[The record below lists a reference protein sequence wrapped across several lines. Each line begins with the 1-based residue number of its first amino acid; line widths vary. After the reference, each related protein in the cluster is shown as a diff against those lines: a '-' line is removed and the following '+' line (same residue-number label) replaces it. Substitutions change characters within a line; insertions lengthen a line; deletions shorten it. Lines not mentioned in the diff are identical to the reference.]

1 MGQRLECDTVRDL
14 LPVYIDKMTSEA
26 TNRAIEEHLDGCR
39 ECSAVLEQMQRPI
52 PAETAPEVKDF
63 KKFLRKSKMDIFY
76 WIMGISAVAAVITC
90 FIVNLAVDKE
100 LSWFYIV
107 VAGIVTAY
115 LPAYVWIISQK
126 NKFVRA
132 LAVVNVCT
140 FGLLGVVQYVLYYLM
155 HSGELW
161 FWKVGIP
168 VALIWTG
175 IIWFAVACNVFFH
188 ANTVL
193 IVAII
198 ALLTVPA
205 NCVTNIL
212 GGTYR
217 NLDDYFASFAGNGL
231 ANVVVGVILLVIGIV
246 IQLRKKENKKR

>member
-26 TNRAIEEHLDGCR
+26 TNRAIEEHLEGCR
-39 ECSAVLEQMQRPI
+39 ECCAVLEQMQRPI
-52 PAETAPEVKDF
+52 PVETAPEVRDF
-63 KKFLRKSKMDIFY
+63 KKFLRKSKMSIFY

-115 LPAYVWIISQK
+115 LPAYVWIISPK

-140 FGLLGVVQYVLYYLM
+140 FGLLAVVQYVLYYLM
-155 HSGELW
+155 HSGDLW

-168 VALIWTG
+168 VALMWTA
-175 IIWFAVACNVFFH
+175 IIWFAVACDIFFH
-188 ANTVL
+188 ANSVL

-198 ALLTVPA
+198 ALLAVPA
-205 NCVTNIL
+205 NCITNIL
-212 GGTYR
+212 AGEYH
-217 NLDDYFASFAGNGL
+217 NLNDYFASFVSNGL
-231 ANVVVGVILLVIGIV
+231 ANVVIGMILLVIGIV
-246 IQLRKKENKKR
+246 IQIRKKPSVKR